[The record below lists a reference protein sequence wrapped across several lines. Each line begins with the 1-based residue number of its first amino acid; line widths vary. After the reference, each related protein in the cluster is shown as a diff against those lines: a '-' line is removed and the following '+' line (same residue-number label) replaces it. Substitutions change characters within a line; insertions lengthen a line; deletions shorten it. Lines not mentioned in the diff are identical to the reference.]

1 MTESV
6 SLDGGVAADVRTKVT
21 TASPTMRKRVA
32 AAGGEAPTA
41 PRPTRRD
48 RWQRG
53 GGAMAARTALP
64 RRRARSLSGCQRVRV
79 SRFLPQGTSA
89 RCAKPILAWPSG
101 GAL

>member
-21 TASPTMRKRVA
+21 MASPTMEKRVA

-48 RWQRG
+48 KWQRG

-64 RRRARSLSGCQRVRV
+64 QRRAPSPSSCQRVRAN
-79 SRFLPQGTSA
+79 RFLPQGTSA
-89 RCAKPILAWPSG
+89 RCAKLIFASPSG

>member
-21 TASPTMRKRVA
+21 TTSLTMGKRVA
-32 AAGGEAPTA
+32 AAGGEALTA
-41 PRPTRRD
+41 PLLTRHD
-48 RWQRG
+48 KWQRG

-64 RRRARSLSGCQRVRV
+64 RGRALSPSSCQRVRV
-79 SRFLPQGTSA
+79 SRLLPQGTSA
-89 RCAKPILAWPSG
+89 RCAKPTLASPSG